1 MNKPANT
8 VIRLAVSLTFIFSG
22 LVKLNDPV
30 GFALKI
36 EAYLRAFSL
45 DFTILFLKLMPYTLA
60 LAVGVS
66 TLEVVL
72 GVALIIKFQAKFTLR
87 ALLLLTIFF
96 TCLTF
101 YTAAFKRLGSCGCFG
116 DALPLTPWQSF
127 SKSILLLLALSLLYK
142 SQKAIITT
150 LALTSNLYWI
160 ILSGVYALT
169 LGWYTIS
176 RLPIV
181 DFRPYKVG
189 NNIALL
195 TQPSAPLRYKYF
207 VEKDGQIVETITYPQ
222 NTSYPSVKAEL
233 LNPAARPV
241 ITNFTIWDEQG
252 EVTQEVLQGSKLL
265 IIVQRTDKVDAA
277 TLHQLES
284 FIHQLHASVQPVWVI
299 PFHKATASLTT
310 FLATPLYWASA
321 KLLKTMMRADLGFV
335 LLQDGIV
342 AGKWSYQDLS
352 RTQKDLAKL
361 GFYRL

>member
-1 MNKPANT
+1 
-8 VIRLAVSLTFIFSG
+8 
-22 LVKLNDPV
+22 
-30 GFALKI
+30 
-36 EAYLRAFSL
+36 
-45 DFTILFLKLMPYTLA
+45 
-60 LAVGVS
+60 
-66 TLEVVL
+66 
-72 GVALIIKFQAKFTLR
+72 
-87 ALLLLTIFF
+87 
-96 TCLTF
+96 
-101 YTAAFKRLGSCGCFG
+101 
-116 DALPLTPWQSF
+116 
-127 SKSILLLLALSLLYK
+127 
-142 SQKAIITT
+142 
-150 LALTSNLYWI
+150 
-160 ILSGVYALT
+160 VYALT